1 MNGLQTRSLDL
12 CLACGSRRL
21 DAVAMCYEWQGAR
34 FPAVHCAEC
43 GMLFLR
49 IQPTGET
56 LARMYDAGY
65 FEQDFRCGRSV
76 ARSDDEAAFR
86 AENDGLLDRLE
97 PLRGEGRLLEVG
109 CSSGLLLKRARER
122 GWNVSGVELSPEAV
136 AQARAHGLDVHQ
148 GTLQDSG
155 FAPGSFDMVFL
166 GDVLEHVPDCRETLR
181 EVERV
186 LVPGG
191 HVMVRG
197 PITTHSLARRAGLF
211 FYGVAGREIVL
222 REPPYHLWEFRPR
235 SLAALARRCGL
246 DVVGIEQSKIPPG
259 KPHGQKS
266 AAQALAMNLIDWVNL
281 PLTRSFHVFG
291 DRALMLARKP
301 MHANVMQPLTTG
313 RAPRIGTLPGQ
324 EPIGTTSAL
333 GVYSSED
340 APQNP

>member
-1 MNGLQTRSLDL
+1 MSALQTRSLDH

-21 DAVAMCYEWQGAR
+21 SPVAMEYEWQGTR
-34 FPAVHCAEC
+34 FPAALCDEC

-49 IQPTGET
+49 VQPTGAS
-56 LARMYDAGY
+56 LARMYDAEY
-65 FEQDFRCGRSV
+65 FEQDFRCGRSE
-76 ARSDDEAAFR
+76 ARSDDEEAFR

-97 PLRGEGRLLEVG
+97 SLRGEGRLLEVG
-109 CSSGLLLKRARER
+109 CASGLLLKRARER
-122 GWNVSGVELSPEAV
+122 GWSVTGVELSPEAV
-136 AQARAHGLDVHQ
+136 AQARARGLTVHQ
-148 GTLQDSG
+148 GTLHDAA
-155 FAPGSFDMVFL
+155 FAHASFDLVFL

-211 FYGVAGREIVL
+211 LYGVAGKAIVL

-259 KPHGQKS
+259 RPHGQKS
-266 AAQALAMNLIDWVNL
+266 AAQALAMSVIDWVNL
-281 PLTRSFHVFG
+281 PLTHNFHVFG

-301 MHANVMQPLTTG
+301 LQANVMQPAPVE
-313 RAPRIGTLPGQ
+313 RATRIGTLPGQ
-324 EPIGTTSAL
+324 EPIGTSGVL
-333 GVYSSED
+333 GVHSRGD
-340 APQNP
+340 DVLNP